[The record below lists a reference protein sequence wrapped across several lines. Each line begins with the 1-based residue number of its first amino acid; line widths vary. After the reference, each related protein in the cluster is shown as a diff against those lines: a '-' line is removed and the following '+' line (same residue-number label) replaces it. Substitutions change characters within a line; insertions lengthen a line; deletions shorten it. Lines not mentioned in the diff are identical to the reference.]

1 MLFHLYVIG
10 KINKKRF
17 LGTMRVLAYGTV
29 VAMGLGAL
37 TVKSAVA
44 NVNDESLEMGRK
56 LAGLQDLVTNGQE
69 FRLNGESVFFATSKT
84 SEPLDTVLN
93 RFEGHC
99 NSSRA
104 FDPIMWKMLAQGET
118 TKKAEADLAKEGVS
132 KFGILRKEDAS
143 QHDGV
148 VMCFT
153 RKEGPASFFDG
164 LQKFAQSGDL
174 HDFGDVRY
182 VHAVHKNDGRTYIQA
197 MWTDGSFN
205 VRKIMGTPGKDSVG
219 SDFANLP
226 RPLHATRTLT
236 AEALNTP
243 YAARIYETD
252 DAPADVLNVYSE
264 KMYADGWISVKSPDV
279 SLDKQGFDGRYFMK
293 MQSAEQAV
301 LTANKSKEN
310 GKTQI
315 VLASVA
321 VIPSTQNLKVKAE
334 AE

>member
-56 LAGLQDLVTNGQE
+56 LAGLQDLITNGQE

-84 SEPLDTVLN
+84 PDQVDAVLD
-93 RFEGHC
+93 RFEKHC
-99 NSSRA
+99 NNSRA
-104 FDPIMWKMLAQGET
+104 FDPVMWKMLAEGDQT
-118 TKKAEADLAKEGVS
+118 AKAEASLAKEGVS
-132 KFGILRKEDAS
+132 RFGILRKEDAAA
-143 QHDGV
+143 HDGV

-153 RKEGPASFFDG
+153 RQDGPTSFFGG

-174 HDFGDVRY
+174 HDLGDVRY

-205 VRKIMGTPGKDSVG
+205 IRKIMGTPGKDSIG

-236 AEALNTP
+236 AEAINTP
-243 YAARIYETD
+243 YAARMYETD
-252 DAPADVLNVYSE
+252 DAPGDVLNVYSD
-264 KMYADGWISVKSPDV
+264 KMYGDGWLSVKSPDV
-279 SLDKQGFDGRYFMK
+279 SLERQGFDGRYFFK
-293 MQSAEQAV
+293 PDTAE
-301 LTANKSKEN
+301 
-310 GKTQI
+310 
-315 VLASVA
+315 
-321 VIPSTQNLKVKAE
+321 
-334 AE
+334 